1 MNVTSP
7 KDGNHSFSKKNRFN
21 TNKPRF
27 HKLNEQAQSI
37 NLPEDRDSIV
47 SSNTTSIMTDDAFDY
62 NEGIASRTK
71 NINSDSDRSNDTIK
85 QNNYNKRET
94 GYNPFYNGSGI
105 NQRYTQFRKREFEPT
120 LAENKAEEYI
130 SDEDNVKIDEDNIE
144 NELQFTPKIK
154 EASILRSSLL
164 GQRNVLNTRNP
175 KSKESHIKVKP
186 IINDKSSSQ
195 RKSSAALRKQ
205 LGKPLP
211 LPYLN
216 SPNSDSTPTLQRKEE
231 VFTDEVL
238 QKKRELIESKWH
250 RLLFHDKK
258 MVEKK
263 LESLREYERK
273 RMPPRGTDVSSSE
286 QDNSFKISTPTKSYV
301 SLEQKPLPNLSAMN
315 NFNDV
320 TDNKEKEETN
330 NNILKFQAQR
340 DPLQILQSEIEMHT
354 KKLDTII
361 ELLKDDTDS
370 KEKRKVVTNDNAA
383 PEQMVNK
390 GWRKNVMMIY
400 KKSGNIMKKYRE
412 YFLWTICILILLY
425 CNIYVYYRF

>member
-1 MNVTSP
+1 M
-7 KDGNHSFSKKNRFN
+7 
-21 TNKPRF
+21 
-27 HKLNEQAQSI
+27 
-37 NLPEDRDSIV
+37 
-47 SSNTTSIMTDDAFDY
+47 
-62 NEGIASRTK
+62 
-71 NINSDSDRSNDTIK
+71 
-85 QNNYNKRET
+85 
-94 GYNPFYNGSGI
+94 
-105 NQRYTQFRKREFEPT
+105 
-120 LAENKAEEYI
+120 
-130 SDEDNVKIDEDNIE
+130 
-144 NELQFTPKIK
+144 
-154 EASILRSSLL
+154 
-164 GQRNVLNTRNP
+164 
-175 KSKESHIKVKP
+175 
-186 IINDKSSSQ
+186 
-195 RKSSAALRKQ
+195 
-205 LGKPLP
+205 
-211 LPYLN
+211 N

-361 ELLKDDTDS
+361 ELLK
-370 KEKRKVVTNDNAA
+370 R
-383 PEQMVNK
+383 
-390 GWRKNVMMIY
+390 R
-400 KKSGNIMKKYRE
+400 
-412 YFLWTICILILLY
+412 
-425 CNIYVYYRF
+425 YRFKGKKESSD

>member
-1 MNVTSP
+1 
-7 KDGNHSFSKKNRFN
+7 
-21 TNKPRF
+21 
-27 HKLNEQAQSI
+27 
-37 NLPEDRDSIV
+37 
-47 SSNTTSIMTDDAFDY
+47 MTDDAFDY

-186 IINDKSSSQ
+186 IINNKSSSQ

-238 QKKRELIESKWH
+238 QKRELIESKWH

-263 LESLREYERK
+263 LESSRESKGKECLHEEL
-273 RMPPRGTDVSSSE
+273 M
-286 QDNSFKISTPTKSYV
+286 F
-301 SLEQKPLPNLSAMN
+301 LALSR
-315 NFNDV
+315 
-320 TDNKEKEETN
+320 T
-330 NNILKFQAQR
+330 IL
-340 DPLQILQSEIEMHT
+340 S
-354 KKLDTII
+354 
-361 ELLKDDTDS
+361 
-370 KEKRKVVTNDNAA
+370 
-383 PEQMVNK
+383 
-390 GWRKNVMMIY
+390 
-400 KKSGNIMKKYRE
+400 KYRRQQNRM
-412 YFLWTICILILLY
+412 FLWSKNPYQISLL
-425 CNIYVYYRF
+425 